1 MFARRA
7 VPVLV
12 LAVLVLALTV
22 ASPPAHAA
30 RANVAALQ
38 VALRA
43 VDLYGGR
50 VDGIS
55 GPRTKRAV
63 RRLQRRRG
71 LAVDGVAGRRTRRAL
86 GRRGR
91 PRLGSRA
98 MRKGQRGWD
107 VAALQF
113 MLARRG
119 FPSGSIDGGFGRR
132 TRAAVRRAQRASR
145 LTVDG
150 IAGPAT
156 LRSLRQG
163 RTRARRRHPTH
174 APAGPVRFF
183 SPVPGGWADGF
194 GMRWGRVHQ
203 GLDFPAPSGTTVRA
217 AGVGVTTFAGYN
229 TGGFGNLVIVRH
241 RLGFETWY
249 AHLSRVT
256 TSRGQAVSGGT
267 PIGAVG
273 STGHSTGPHLHF
285 EVRRNGTPIDP
296 APYMLGATASN
307 APRAGPASY
316 CAPARAGRPREAQA
330 PDPC

>member
-1 MFARRA
+1 VLARLL
-7 VPVLV
+7 VVTLV
-12 LAVLVLALTV
+12 LATVVAALTV
-22 ASPPAHAA
+22 APPPASAA

-50 VDGIS
+50 VDGVS

-71 LAVDGVAGRRTRRAL
+71 LGVDGVAGPRTRRAL

-107 VAALQF
+107 IAALQF

-150 IAGPAT
+150 VAGSAT
-156 LRSLRQG
+156 LRSLRRG
-163 RTRARRRHPTH
+163 RGRARRRRSSRPPT
-174 APAGPVRFF
+174 GTVRFF
-183 SPVPGGWADGF
+183 SPVPGGWTDGF
-194 GMRWGRVHQ
+194 GMRSGGVHE

-217 AGVGVTTFAGYN
+217 GGVGVTIFAGYN
-229 TGGFGNLVIVRH
+229 TGGYGNLVIVRH
-241 RLGFETWY
+241 RLGFESWY

-256 TSRGQAVSGGT
+256 TSPGQAVSGGT

-285 EVRRNGTPIDP
+285 EVRRYGTPTDP
-296 APYMLGATASN
+296 APYMLGATASLAGARG
-307 APRAGPASY
+307 APVCERD
-316 CAPARAGRPREAQA
+316 APSPS
-330 PDPC
+330 C

>member
-1 MFARRA
+1 VFARR
-7 VPVLV
+7 V
-12 LAVLVLALTV
+12 VLALVLVV
-22 ASPPAHAA
+22 AVVVLSAAAPPAHAA

-43 VDLYGGR
+43 VDVYGGR

-71 LAVDGVAGRRTRRAL
+71 LEVDGVAGRRTRRAL
-86 GRRGR
+86 GRRGG

-132 TRAAVRRAQRASR
+132 TRAAVRRAQRAAG

-150 IAGPAT
+150 VAGPAT
-156 LRSLRQG
+156 LRSLRRG
-163 RTRARRRHPTH
+163 RTRARRPQPTRS
-174 APAGPVRFF
+174 PTGPVRFF
-183 SPVPGGWADGF
+183 SPVPGGWTDGF
-194 GMRWGRVHQ
+194 GMRWGRPHQ
-203 GLDFPAPSGTTVRA
+203 GLDFPAPSGTTVDA
-217 AGVGVTTFAGYN
+217 GGVGVTTFAGYN
-229 TGGFGNLVIVRH
+229 TGGYGNLVIVRH
-241 RLGFETWY
+241 RLGFESWY
-249 AHLSRVT
+249 AHLSRVY
-256 TSRGQAVSGGT
+256 TSAGQTVSGGT

-296 APYMLGATASN
+296 APYMLGATASLARVRG
-307 APRAGPASY
+307 APV
-316 CAPARAGRPREAQA
+316 CARGA
-330 PDPC
+330 PSAC